1 MSTVFS
7 PATQMTGHKPV
18 KDPAA
23 ASSLAAMLLAAAV
36 AALAVVAQQLMEAWV
51 DGHLFLGWVTL
62 WVVVFGGLGMLA
74 GSASRIARRA
84 VAALD
89 AWSRVQ
95 AQSRAQAR
103 NARLAAASRV
113 PAKSSAVR
121 AESASRT
128 TSPRPDGDFT
138 QALAPLGMEADLASP
153 AMLRRMAQTAMQ
165 RHNGYLPYL

>member
-36 AALAVVAQQLMEAWV
+36 AALAVVAHQLMEAWV

-74 GSASRIARRA
+74 GSARRVARRA
-84 VAALD
+84 VDALD
-89 AWSRVQ
+89 AWSRAQ
-95 AQSRAQAR
+95 AKARAQAR
-103 NARLAAASRV
+103 STRLSAATRV
-113 PAKSSAVR
+113 AAKSSPMRTDSASQR
-121 AESASRT
+121 AE
-128 TSPRPDGDFT
+128 PQPGEDFT
-138 QALAPLGMEADLASP
+138 QALAPLGMDADLASP

-165 RHNGYLPYL
+165 RHSSYLPYL

>member
-18 KDPAA
+18 KDHAA

-36 AALAVVAQQLMEAWV
+36 AALAVVANQLMDAWV

-74 GSASRIARRA
+74 GSARRIARRA

-89 AWSRVQ
+89 AWSRAQ

-103 NARLAAASRV
+103 GARLSAASRV
-113 PAKSSAVR
+113 PAKSSPVR
-121 AESASRT
+121 TDGASLRT
-128 TSPRPDGDFT
+128 VTRPDEDFT

-165 RHNGYLPYL
+165 RHSSYLPYL